1 MKRFACYASFLLLLI
16 IVSALAA
23 CTSSTTPAPTAAPIV
38 IEQTRTVI
46 VTVEVRVTATPAPT
60 ATATQ
65 APSRADIKRG
75 IQAAVDLYTRAYND
89 NKPDLLKQVV
99 DQTNAPF
106 RRLVQTRFEDFQKS
120 FLSGNV
126 RFKYTVADVQPRE
139 QGFMQARISTAGGGA
154 ADWLFRQVDGRW
166 VLSEPTIEQVGSVKQ
181 VETEHFIFNTYPW
194 SDDVNATVIELM
206 ENARQRVL
214 DRLDKAPDEKAQVDI
229 MPIYGLRPGD
239 SPNAVAYYDERS
251 RSMDPDRILVYA
263 PHSFLFGYYD
273 LDDGWQTDLED
284 ILTHEYTH
292 LVHNRSFDNAGEM
305 AYWMTEGLAEY
316 VSDAP
321 SDYELYQAVKNDH
334 IIPIVD
340 QESDILD
347 RQDLTHMYTLE
358 QDTSLAYA
366 LSHSLVVY
374 IVREYG
380 GLDSFWKLARA
391 YSEDNDWDEALR
403 EALGVSYEEFDRGWR
418 AWLKQLYQ

>member
-1 MKRFACYASFLLLLI
+1 MKRPAPYAPFTLLF
-16 IVSALAA
+16 IVAGTLAA
-23 CTSSTTPAPTAAPIV
+23 CTTSATPVPTAAPAI
-38 IEQTRTVI
+38 IEQVREVIITVQ
-46 VTVEVRVTATPAPT
+46 VTATPAPA

-65 APSRADIKRG
+65 APSPADIKRG
-75 IQAAVDLYTRAYND
+75 IQAAVDLYAQAYND
-89 NKPDLLKQVV
+89 NKPGLLKQAV

-106 RRLVQTRFEDFQKS
+106 RRLVQTRFEEFQKS
-120 FLSGNV
+120 MWGGKI
-126 RFKYTVADVQPRE
+126 RFAFTVTDVQPRE
-139 QGFMQARISTAGGGA
+139 QGFVQARLVTSVGGA
-154 ADWLFRQVDGRW
+154 TDWLFRQVAGRW
-166 VLSEPTIEQVGSVKQ
+166 VLSEPTVEQVGAVKQ

-194 SDDVNATVIELM
+194 ADDVNATVIELM
-206 ENARQRVL
+206 ENARARVL
-214 DRLDKAPDEKAQVDI
+214 DRLGQVPDEKAQVDI

-251 RSMDPDRILVYA
+251 RSMDLDRILIYA
-263 PHSFLFGYYD
+263 PHSYLYGYYD
-273 LDDGWQTDLED
+273 PESGWPSDLED

-292 LVHNRSFDNAGEM
+292 LTHNRSFDNAGEM

-316 VSDAP
+316 VSNAA
-321 SDYELYQAVKNDH
+321 SDYELSMAVKEDH

-340 QESDILD
+340 QESDLLN
-347 RQDLTHMYTLE
+347 RQDLTHMYTLVG
-358 QDTSLAYA
+358 DTSLAYA

-391 YSEDNDWDEALR
+391 YSKYNDWDKALR